1 MELQVYCWGGLLR
14 GCQALLEGAP
24 TLLVGVIVAGA
35 IRYLLGPENTR
46 RLFGNNSWRSLPLA
60 WLIGMLMP
68 VCSLGV
74 IPVANELRRARVA
87 GGAVLAFALTAPL
100 FNPLSLL
107 YGLTLAEPMVIVVF
121 AFCSLLLVTVIGV
134 VWDWIHPSDAM
145 ADEQPPR
152 VEPGI
157 RRMLAI
163 LFAAVRTTGAPLFAY
178 CIVGILGTVSLSI
191 LFSKGSLGNE
201 FAHGDPRSPLLM
213 LAISPLAYATPLTVM
228 MQIGSMFVHGNSVG
242 AAYILL
248 TMGTGVNL
256 GLIVWCWMTYGLRN
270 TVVFMTL
277 FAVLVTGIAFAIE
290 EPLHS
295 AGHVDHP
302 HTHAFDGY
310 SSPFYSHDKNLPFRF
325 RQELSQSSQSYEQI
339 ALGLL
344 ASLFIAHLAI
354 RAFRMEEPIERWL
367 CQSHASSVASRR
379 LDFAIPAPALAAIGG
394 IGLVVLSIVSCYVY
408 YPSPQETLD
417 DMRVVRADALS
428 AAASGDKEEAARQI
442 DFYDDLTRRLQVG
455 YYLRNGKLDDFQRA
469 KASVLRGRLEQL
481 KDALEA
487 DQRER
492 VPTLINQVSN
502 AHQRL
507 RRAILED
514 RPT

>member
-1 MELQVYCWGGLLR
+1 MELQVYGWGGLLR
-14 GCQALLEGAP
+14 GCQALLEGSP
-24 TLLVGVIVAGA
+24 TLLVGVVVAGA

-74 IPVANELRRARVA
+74 IPVANELRRARVS

-121 AFCSLLLVTVIGV
+121 ALCSLLLVTAIGL
-134 VWDWIHPSDAM
+134 VWDWMQPADAK
-145 ADEQPPR
+145 ADEQSPP

-163 LFAAVRTTGAPLFAY
+163 LLAATRTTNASLFGY
-178 CIVGILGTVSLSI
+178 CLLGILGTVSLSM
-191 LFSKGSLGNE
+191 LFAKGSLGNE

-248 TMGTGVNL
+248 TMGAGINL
-256 GLIVWCWMTYGLRN
+256 GLIGWCWMVYGWRN
-270 TVVFMTL
+270 TLILMTL
-277 FAVLVTGIAFAIE
+277 LAVLVTGMAFAVE
-290 EPLHS
+290 EPLHT

-310 SSPFYSHDKNLPFRF
+310 SSPFYIHEKNLPFRF
-325 RQELSQSSQSYEQI
+325 RQELSESSQSYERI

-344 ASLFIAHLAI
+344 AGLFLAHLGLRI
-354 RAFRMEEPIERWL
+354 FRLEEPIERWL
-367 CQSHASSVASRR
+367 CEPPVRSMASHR
-379 LDFAIPAPALAAIGG
+379 LDFAIPGPALAVMGG
-394 IGLVVLSIVSCYVY
+394 VGLVILSIVSCYVY

-428 AAASGDKEEAARQI
+428 AAASGDKEESARQI

-455 YYLRNGKLDDFQRA
+455 YYLRHGKLDDFQRS

-487 DQRER
+487 DQRDR
-492 VPTLINQVSN
+492 VPALINQVSN

-507 RRAILED
+507 RRAMLD
-514 RPT
+514 DAAS